1 MAARTANQYQW
12 SEVIAKVQEL
22 AETTVTDNVAL
33 AQKVRD
39 LEDEVSV
46 WKQAHAALK
55 RPGLGSNGSSPA
67 SIDEKYLILAVIDG
81 TRKSF
86 SPSLLTRGEDGGRET
101 GEELIQKIQ
110 EYLAKDTTIAL
121 KSYSVWLT
129 VYVNRNSPGADILD
143 VCSLDELNDFLYGL
157 SQISPSVNIVDVK
170 DQKESDAKIKEY
182 IQTFAT
188 LPQTLRVF
196 FGGGFG
202 SEYTAILRILEAASA
217 SFKLVSLQG
226 PKNFTLSKLAPP
238 GQVLPLDKV
247 FTKNGFS
254 DRASHLGVTS
264 PLSAGSVDEEIVL
277 SQFEPSIF
285 NTPTTRKARPVL
297 DPNLPL
303 YKQSPPPCNEHYL
316 LEKCSKE
323 DRCKYCHDYIL
334 NDEQLQMLAK
344 SAKQSPCWYMNN
356 GHECPYGPNCC
367 WGHIC
372 PYGIKCFYLAKDKCR
387 FKGAGMHR
395 PQGDPS
401 FSD

>member
-1 MAARTANQYQW
+1 MAARTANQFQW
-12 SEVIAKVQEL
+12 SEVIARVQEL
-22 AETTVTDNVAL
+22 AEATVTDNVAL
-33 AQKVRD
+33 AQKVRE

-55 RPGLGSNGSSPA
+55 RSSPGSSVSSPA
-67 SIDEKYLILAVIDG
+67 SIDENHIILAVIDG

-86 SPSLLTRGEDGGRET
+86 SPALLTRGADGGRET
-101 GEELIQKIQ
+101 GEELIQQIQ
-110 EYLAKDTTIAL
+110 QYLVKDTATAP
-121 KSYSVWLT
+121 KSYSLWIT
-129 VYVNRNSPGADILD
+129 VYVNRNSPSDD
-143 VCSLDELNDFLYGL
+143 VFKGCTPDELNDFLYGL

-182 IQTFAT
+182 IQTFGA
-188 LPQTLRVF
+188 LPQTLQVF
-196 FGGGFG
+196 FGGGYG
-202 SEYTAILRILEAASA
+202 SEYTAILRALEAVSA
-217 SFKLVSLQG
+217 SSKLVSLQG
-226 PKNFTLSKLAPP
+226 PKNFTLSKLAPS

-247 FTKNGFS
+247 FMKNGFS
-254 DRASHLGVTS
+254 DHAGRIGVTS
-264 PLSAGSVDEEIVL
+264 PLSAGSMDEESMT
-277 SQFEPSIF
+277 SQFEPSVF
-285 NTPTTRKARPVL
+285 NTPTTRRARPVL
-297 DPNLPL
+297 DLTLPL
-303 YKQSPPPCNEHYL
+303 YKQNPPPCNEHYL

-334 NDEQLQMLAK
+334 NDEQLQTLAK

-401 FSD
+401 LSD